1 MEFTVASCLET
12 GSTRSRGST
21 IVRLAMRFAL
31 LPTKPLALAK
41 SRLAPYLSESDRT
54 ALCYAMFHDVLEC
67 LCRAHHVDSI
77 AVVTADRRLLDLAM
91 RMRALAI
98 DEGSPRGLNAAA
110 ALGTTGCIEHG
121 ATSVLIVLS
130 DLPLLTVEEIDALY
144 TDLPSGAHVRVARS
158 HEGLGTNALLRVP
171 PTVISTRF
179 GGRSFQDHVAAAAD
193 AEVSHSEVD
202 LPGLSL
208 DIDTIDDLRELRRVV
223 RPTRTLVEARKMG
236 LLPATP

>member
-1 MEFTVASCLET
+1 
-12 GSTRSRGST
+12 
-21 IVRLAMRFAL
+21 MRFAL

-41 SRLAPYLSESDRT
+41 SRLATHLSEPDRT

-67 LCRAHHVDSI
+67 LCRASHVDAV
-77 AVVTADRRLLDLAM
+77 AVVTADPRLLDLA
-91 RMRALAI
+91 RLMRALAI
-98 DEGSPRGLNAAA
+98 DEENPRGLNAAA
-110 ALGTTGCIEHG
+110 ALGTNRCIERG

-130 DLPLLTVEEIDALY
+130 DLPLLTTEEVDAVY
-144 TDLPSGAHVRVARS
+144 ADLPEGAHVRIARS

-193 AEVSHSEVD
+193 AEVSHSEID
-202 LPGLSL
+202 LPGLSF
-208 DIDTIDDLRELRRVV
+208 DIDTVDDLRELRRAV